1 MRHHASLEPS
11 GSPALPD
18 PPLPE
23 PSGPAAA
30 GPAPPAADGLPV
42 PQRYWAMLTMAI
54 ALTMAVLD
62 GVIANIALPT
72 IEKDLG
78 ITASGAIWV
87 VNAYQLAV
95 TVSLFPLSSLGDI
108 VGYRRVYQAGLAVF
122 TVASAVCALSDS
134 LLTLTLARVLQG
146 FGAAGIM
153 SVNIALVRCIYPTG
167 QLGRGVGNNATIVA
181 VSSAIGPSIAA
192 AVLSLASWP
201 WLFAVNVPL
210 GLVALV
216 IAGRSLPSS
225 QRSGNRFDWRSA
237 LLNAGTFGLL
247 ITGFKGLDGSQPPWL
262 TVAELAGALAFGTAL
277 VRRQRSQTAPL
288 LPVDLLRLPIFA
300 LSVVTSVCSF
310 GAQMMAYVALPFFFE
325 DVIGRTQAESGL
337 LMTPWPL
344 AVAVMAP
351 IAGRLADRYEPG
363 LLSAGGLAVMAA
375 GLTSLALLPAHPASL
390 QVVLG
395 MAVSGLGFG
404 LFQTPNNKVL
414 VSSAPRERSGGASGI
429 QSTARLLGQTLGA
442 AAVALIFGFVS
453 KEQGTPVAVGI
464 AAALSAIAA
473 VASSR
478 RRTRDVG

>member
-1 MRHHASLEPS
+1 MRSPSSLETVDPLS
-11 GSPALPD
+11 VPD
-18 PPLPE
+18 
-23 PSGPAAA
+23 ST
-30 GPAPPAADGLPV
+30 PPAAPPVSDGLPV
-42 PQRYWAMLTMAI
+42 PQRYWAMLTMAV

-108 VGYRRVYQAGLAVF
+108 VGYRRVYWAGLAVF
-122 TVASAVCALSDS
+122 TAASAACALSDS

-153 SVNIALVRCIYPTG
+153 SVNIALVRYIYPQS
-167 QLGRGVGNNATIVA
+167 QLGRGVGYNALIVA
-181 VSSAIGPSIAA
+181 VSSAAGPTIAA
-192 AVLSLASWP
+192 AMLSLGSWQ

-210 GLVALV
+210 GLLALV
-216 IAGRSLPSS
+216 IAARSLPHSP
-225 QRSGNRFDWRSA
+225 RSGQRFDWVSA
-237 LLNAGTFGLL
+237 LLNAATFGLL
-247 ITGFKGLDGSQPPWL
+247 ITGFKGLDHSQPTWL
-262 TVAELAGALAFGTAL
+262 VAAELAGALVFGVAL

-288 LPVDLLRLPIFA
+288 LPVDLLKLPIFA
-300 LSVVTSVCSF
+300 FSVVTSVCSF
-310 GAQMMAYVALPFFFE
+310 AAQMMAYVALPFFFE
-325 DVIGRTQAESGL
+325 DVIGRSQVESGL

-344 AVAVMAP
+344 AVAVVAP

-363 LLSAGGLAVMAA
+363 LLSAAGLAVLASGLA
-375 GLTSLALLPAHPASL
+375 GLALLPAHPASW
-390 QVVLG
+390 QVVLP
-395 MAVSGLGFG
+395 MLVCGLGFG

-442 AAVALIFGFVS
+442 AAVALIFGMLS

-464 AAALSAIAA
+464 AAALSAVAG

-478 RRTRDVG
+478 RRVRSAG